1 MKKRSVSKAAA
12 VLLAVL
18 LLCSVGT
25 TAFAA
30 DALGAGSA
38 VAAGAA
44 GDAPAEEGAALPTP
58 DSEPEASGS
67 TDESE
72 ASPSA
77 EPSVMPSAAPETETG
92 EDDAAPTPSAA
103 PENGGLTASPDTLA
117 APIADEGFT
126 WDAETKT
133 LTITAADISA
143 IQTELAAHKTDAQ
156 KLVIDTTG
164 DIPEKAFNG
173 FTAVEEIQIDN
184 AGSIGKQAFY
194 NCGNNTK
201 LIRNIKIKKAGDIAA
216 EAFYR
221 LNGAGGT
228 LTVTECGNIATD
240 AFRNA
245 KLSGSASIQKCGD
258 IAANA
263 FRSANVNGNGVTAL
277 EIGICGSIGEDA
289 FAGLS
294 SLETAKIDSITG
306 EIKDLF
312 SSLKKLTSVEIGSC
326 EDIPQNAF
334 AYCEALKVITISKCA
349 NIGSN
354 AFRSCKSVEELSI
367 VECADISSNAF
378 LGMTA
383 LRSVK
388 IDTCGKIGSSAFSS
402 MMSSTGAEPCKA
414 LEDVVIGQ
422 CTEIGEFAFYQLK
435 NLKNISI
442 GACQSVGRMAFTGVG
457 NSENPIETLALDG
470 VNLGENVFGS
480 AHINNLVLKNMDSV
494 GSQAFVSAT
503 IRNITISNISEIGSE
518 AFAYLKGLETLTIE
532 DLEEISDTSFRIE
545 DEGVCAVETI
555 TLRNIRRIGAYAFEN
570 FKNLKEVVIE
580 GGCEYI
586 GAHAFSGCSSLES
599 IDIADETRLGY
610 SDSFVNQQYVHD
622 RVAAILAGSFALIDT
637 TPAIDEILPEGWT
650 SVKTGGQN
658 STASVGDTQLTKEA
672 KWADAE
678 ATVADVLIK
687 AYYSVNQQMDFV
699 FVADCSNSMSGFGS
713 ADAMNSNFY
722 NMQSKLMDVTE
733 TLLNAEDLDTRVAF
747 TTFGEDES
755 SVSKFFQKG
764 QTAEAESYIWN
775 DIVNYYS
782 NTNYS
787 HGLAEALELVK
798 ENKAA
803 GRNTTV
809 IFISDGQ
816 PYYDGTTVPEEYY
829 GAAEADAIR
838 AEGVQII
845 SVLQQVPESELA
857 SSQANMEKIADKV
870 FSSTDLDGFST
881 AMNGAIDYA
890 YTTYTLTDTVDP
902 AFALDADSIE
912 ASAGDVVVS
921 EDENGNTVLTWTITN
936 APFEEHTLSFK
947 ENLKP
952 DDKGIRPTGSLDTNE
967 GDAVLYAGS
976 TPVNAVKTPVL
987 PRGTSMTVEKVWK
1000 NDTAD
1005 VRPDSVEVTLLRAGE
1020 AFETV
1025 ELTEQGGWKY
1035 TWPALDPAY
1044 TWSVG
1049 ETSVPEGYQSAVSGS
1064 GAAWTITN
1072 TYTVVAT
1079 LTPAPTA
1086 TPAPTPEVTPA
1097 PTATPAPEATPT
1109 AAPEVT
1115 PSPAPEKPAVD
1126 TPKTGDDTNPF
1137 IWFSVMLAAAG
1148 SMTAVL
1154 AVRRRGKRARHG
1166 R

>member
-72 ASPSA
+72 VSPSA

-92 EDDAAPTPSAA
+92 EDDAAPTPSAV

-143 IQTELAAHKTDAQ
+143 IQTELAAYKTDAQ

-184 AGSIGKQAFY
+184 AGSIGTQAFY

-201 LIRNIKIKKAGDIAA
+201 LIRNITIKKAGDIAA
-216 EAFYR
+216 KAFYR

-240 AFRNA
+240 AFNYA

-263 FRSANVNGNGVTAL
+263 FRNANVNGNGVTAL
-277 EIGICGSIGEDA
+277 EIGACGSIA
-289 FAGLS
+289 SNALS
-294 SLETAKIDSITG
+294 GFSGSAQTVKIDSITG
-306 EIKDLF
+306 EIAGSLF
-312 SSLKKLTSVEIGSC
+312 SSWSALTSIELGSCGDIPANAFSNSSKLEMLTIEKCGSIGNQQGLKALKTLKIGECTTIGNFYNYNSTNTASLETIEIGKC
-326 EDIPQNAF
+326 ESIASSAF
-334 AYCEALKVITISKCA
+334 QGASNLKTLE
-349 NIGSN
+349 IGECGEIKSN
-354 AFRSCKSVEELSI
+354 AFQ
-367 VECADISSNAF
+367 
-378 LGMTA
+378 
-383 LRSVK
+383 
-388 IDTCGKIGSSAFSS
+388 
-402 MMSSTGAEPCKA
+402 GAYYLTT
-414 LEDVVIGQ
+414 LE
-422 CTEIGEFAFYQLK
+422 
-435 NLKNISI
+435 I
-442 GACQSVGRMAFTGVG
+442 GACDSVGFFAFNAAG
-457 NSENPIETLALDG
+457 NKGDGIET
-470 VNLGENVFGS
+470 
-480 AHINNLVLKNMDSV
+480 LVLKNVYLDENAFGSAKINNLTLV
-494 GSQAFVSAT
+494 DNGDIGSQAFVSAT
-503 IRNITISNISEIGSE
+503 IKNLTLSNVTSLGKECFG
-518 AFAYLKGLETLTIE
+518 YVKGLETLTIE
-532 DLEEISDTSFRIE
+532 NLDTIGENSFKIE
-545 DEGVCAVETI
+545 DDQVNNVQTI
-555 TLRNIRRIGAYAFEN
+555 ILKDVRYIGNYAFKGFSSLEN
-570 FKNLKEVVIE
+570 VTIE
-580 GGCEYI
+580 GSCQYI
-586 GAHAFSGCSSLES
+586 GAHAFSGCENLKK

-881 AMNGAIDYA
+881 AMNGAIDCA

-912 ASAGDVVVS
+912 ASAGDVAVS

-976 TPVNAVKTPVL
+976 TPVNAVETPVL

-1005 VRPDSVEVTLLRAGE
+1005 VRPDSVEVTLLRDGE

-1079 LTPAPTA
+1079 PTPAPTA

-1115 PSPAPEKPAVD
+1115 PSPASEKPAVD

>member
-38 VAAGAA
+38 VAAGAV
-44 GDAPAEEGAALPTP
+44 GDAPAAEGEALPTP
-58 DSEPEASGS
+58 DSEPEAS
-67 TDESE
+67 
-72 ASPSA
+72 PSA
-77 EPSVMPSAAPETETG
+77 EPSVVPSAAPETETG

-103 PENGGLTASPDTLA
+103 PKNGGLTASPDTLA

-126 WDAETKT
+126 WDAETQT
-133 LTITAADISA
+133 LTITAS
-143 IQTELAAHKTDAQ
+143 
-156 KLVIDTTG
+156 TG
-164 DIPEKAFNG
+164 DYTTSTVSSRPYDAYKSQATKIVVDGNADTVVGSYAFYQ
-173 FTAVEEIQIDN
+173 FTNVEELEI
-184 AGSIGKQAFY
+184 KQCGDIKDHAFY
-194 NCGNNTK
+194 FCSKLRTVNITACGNIGDRAFGQTSALETVTIGTCGDFDVFVFQNASKLRVLEIGTCGDFHTDTLQGVRNLESVEIDKCGDIGNSAFSGQTK
-201 LIRNIKIKKAGDIAA
+201 L
-216 EAFYR
+216 
-221 LNGAGGT
+221 T
-228 LTVTECGNIATD
+228 TVVLGECGNIGD
-240 AFRNA
+240 KAF
-245 KLSGSASIQKCGD
+245 SGCSALTGDIVLNCGD
-258 IAANA
+258 IGKNV
-263 FRSANVNGNGVTAL
+263 FNSCANVTSL
-277 EIGICGSIGEDA
+277 TIEKCG
-289 FAGLS
+289 
-294 SLETAKIDSITG
+294 
-306 EIKDLF
+306 
-312 SSLKKLTSVEIGSC
+312 
-326 EDIPQNAF
+326 
-334 AYCEALKVITISKCA
+334 
-349 NIGSN
+349 NIGS
-354 AFRSCKSVEELSI
+354 S
-367 VECADISSNAF
+367 AF

-388 IDTCGKIGSSAFSS
+388 IDTCGKVGSSAFSS
-402 MMSSTGAEPCKA
+402 MIISSGAERCEA

-422 CTEIGEFAFYQLK
+422 CTEIGEFAFYQLN

-442 GACQSVGRMAFTGVG
+442 GACQSVGMMAFSGAG
-457 NSENPIETLALDG
+457 NSENPIETLTLDG

-494 GSQAFVSAT
+494 GSQAFVSST

-532 DLEEISDTSFRIE
+532 DLDEISDTSFQI
-545 DEGVCAVETI
+545 DDDGVCAVETI
-555 TLRNIRRIGAYAFEN
+555 TLRNVRRIGAYAFKN
-570 FKNLKEVVIE
+570 FKNLKKVVIE
-580 GGCEYI
+580 GSCEFI
-586 GAHAFSGCSSLES
+586 GAHAFSGCENLET

-610 SDSFVNQQYVHD
+610 SDSFVHQQYVHD

-678 ATVADVLIK
+678 ATVVDVLIK

-881 AMNGAIDYA
+881 AMNDAIDYA

-912 ASAGDVVVS
+912 ASAGDVAVS
-921 EDENGNTVLTWTITN
+921 EDENGSTVLTWTITN

-976 TPVNAVKTPVL
+976 TPVNAVETPVL

-1005 VRPDSVEVTLLRAGE
+1005 VRPDSVEVTILRDGE

-1079 LTPAPTA
+1079 PTPAPTA

-1126 TPKTGDDTNPF
+1126 TPQTGDDTNPF

>member
-12 VLLAVL
+12 VLLTVL

-77 EPSVMPSAAPETETG
+77 EPSVMPSAEPETETG

-133 LTITAADISA
+133 LTITAG
-143 IQTELAAHKTDAQ
+143 
-156 KLVIDTTG
+156 TG
-164 DIPEKAFNG
+164 DYTTSTVSSRPYDDYKSQATKIVVDGNADTVIGSYAFYQFNNVEELEIKQCGDIKNYAFN
-173 FTAVEEIQIDN
+173 FCSKLRTVNITA
-184 AGSIGKQAFY
+184 
-194 NCGNNTK
+194 CGNIGDRAFGQTRALETVTIGTCGDFDVYVFQNASKLRTLKIGTCGSFHKDTFQGARNLESVEIDRCGDIGNSAFSGQTK
-201 LIRNIKIKKAGDIAA
+201 L
-216 EAFYR
+216 
-221 LNGAGGT
+221 T
-228 LTVTECGNIATD
+228 TVVLGECGNIGD
-240 AFRNA
+240 KAF
-245 KLSGSASIQKCGD
+245 SGCSALTGDIILNCGDIGKNVFNSCANVASLTIEKCGD
-258 IAANA
+258 
-263 FRSANVNGNGVTAL
+263 
-277 EIGICGSIGEDA
+277 
-289 FAGLS
+289 
-294 SLETAKIDSITG
+294 
-306 EIKDLF
+306 
-312 SSLKKLTSVEIGSC
+312 
-326 EDIPQNAF
+326 
-334 AYCEALKVITISKCA
+334 
-349 NIGSN
+349 
-354 AFRSCKSVEELSI
+354 
-367 VECADISSNAF
+367 
-378 LGMTA
+378 
-383 LRSVK
+383 
-388 IDTCGKIGSSAFSS
+388 IGSSAFLGLKGI
-402 MMSSTGAEPCKA
+402 TK
-414 LEDVVIGQ
+414 VVIKECGD
-422 CTEIGEFAFYQLK
+422 
-435 NLKNISI
+435 I
-442 GACQSVGRMAFTGVG
+442 GANAFGNMAAMTPGADACESLESIYIGKCG
-457 NSENPIETLALDG
+457 NI
-470 VNLGENVFGS
+470 
-480 AHINNLVLKNMDSV
+480 
-494 GSQAFVSAT
+494 GSQAFCYLKQLNAVEIDECVSVGKMAFWNSGAPIQKLELGDCTIKEDAFYFAKIDEVVLKENTVVESYAFKDAT
-503 IRNITISNISEIGSE
+503 IKSLTLSNVTSVGEAAFEGVDELEVLNIEN
-518 AFAYLKGLETLTIE
+518 LE
-532 DLEEISDTSFRIE
+532 RIE
-545 DEGVCAVETI
+545 EGTFKIYDGRVSAVETI
-555 TLRNIRRIGAYAFEN
+555 NLSNVEYIGHYAFKG
-570 FKNLKEVVIE
+570 FANLKTVNIE
-580 GGCEYI
+580 GNCGYI
-586 GAHAFSGCSSLES
+586 GAHAFSGCENLKK

-747 TTFGEDES
+747 TTFGEEES

-881 AMNGAIDYA
+881 AMNGAIDCA

-912 ASAGDVVVS
+912 ASAGDVAVS

-976 TPVNAVKTPVL
+976 TPVNAVETPVL

-1005 VRPDSVEVTLLRAGE
+1005 VRPDSVEVTLLRDGE

-1079 LTPAPTA
+1079 PTPAPTA

>member
-38 VAAGAA
+38 VAAGAV
-44 GDAPAEEGAALPTP
+44 GDAPAAEGEALPTP

-77 EPSVMPSAAPETETG
+77 EPSVMPSADPETETG

-133 LTITAADISA
+133 LTITAS
-143 IQTELAAHKTDAQ
+143 
-156 KLVIDTTG
+156 TG
-164 DIPEKAFNG
+164 DYTVSNVSSRPYDDYESKA
-173 FTAVEEIQIDN
+173 
-184 AGSIGKQAFY
+184 
-194 NCGNNTK
+194 
-201 LIRNIKIKKAGDIAA
+201 
-216 EAFYR
+216 
-221 LNGAGGT
+221 
-228 LTVTECGNIATD
+228 
-240 AFRNA
+240 
-245 KLSGSASIQKCGD
+245 
-258 IAANA
+258 
-263 FRSANVNGNGVTAL
+263 
-277 EIGICGSIGEDA
+277 
-289 FAGLS
+289 
-294 SLETAKIDSITG
+294 AKIIVDG
-306 EIKDLF
+306 
-312 SSLKKLTSVEIGSC
+312 
-326 EDIPQNAF
+326 NA
-334 AYCEALKVITISKCA
+334 
-349 NIGSN
+349 
-354 AFRSCKSVEELSI
+354 
-367 VECADISSNAF
+367 
-378 LGMTA
+378 
-383 LRSVK
+383 
-388 IDTCGKIGSSAFSS
+388 DT
-402 MMSSTGAEPCKA
+402 M
-414 LEDVVIGQ
+414 
-422 CTEIGEFAFYQLK
+422 
-435 NLKNISI
+435 
-442 GACQSVGRMAFTGVG
+442 
-457 NSENPIETLALDG
+457 
-470 VNLGENVFGS
+470 
-480 AHINNLVLKNMDSV
+480 
-494 GSQAFVSAT
+494 
-503 IRNITISNISEIGSE
+503 
-518 AFAYLKGLETLTIE
+518 
-532 DLEEISDTSFRIE
+532 
-545 DEGVCAVETI
+545 
-555 TLRNIRRIGAYAFEN
+555 IGAYAFYD
-570 FKNLKEVVIE
+570 FKNVEEIEIKQCGDIKNYAFRSCANVTSLTIEKCGDIGSRAFLGLKGITTVVIQECGDIGDYAFGDMFVMTPGAEPCESLENVSIGKCGNIGDYSFCYLKQLNAVEIDECVSVGKMAFWNSGAPIQKLELGDCTIKEDAFYFAKIDEVVLKENTVVESYAFKDATIKSLTLSNVTSVGEAAFEGVDELEVLNIENLERIEEGTFKIYDGRVSAVETINLSNVEYIGHYAFKGFANLKTVNIE
-580 GGCEYI
+580 GNCGYI
-586 GAHAFSGCSSLES
+586 GAHAFSGCENLKK

-747 TTFGEDES
+747 TTFGEEES

-881 AMNGAIDYA
+881 AMNGAIDCA

-912 ASAGDVVVS
+912 ASAGDVAVS

-976 TPVNAVKTPVL
+976 TPVNAVETPVL

-1005 VRPDSVEVTLLRAGE
+1005 VRPDSVEVTLLRDGE

-1079 LTPAPTA
+1079 PTPAPTA